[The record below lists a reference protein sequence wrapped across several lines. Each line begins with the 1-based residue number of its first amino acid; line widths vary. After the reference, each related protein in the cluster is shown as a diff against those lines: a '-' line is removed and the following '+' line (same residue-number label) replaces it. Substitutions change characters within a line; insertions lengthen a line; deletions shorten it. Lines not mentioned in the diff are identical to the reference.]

1 LKVYLKSAVNL
12 DTVAFSQHG
21 NDMICCSPSVN
32 NAIPDECRKIAEDL
46 FPPCGSPASRG
57 PTVPVAEA
65 FAGILGIGR
74 DYKRLLNLRCADEK
88 VTCFLES
95 FQNNLD
101 LLIQKTWVEKADE
114 VRKEKLQDRIPPFIS
129 TIMEENYQKALGEFG
144 AILEELAYLFFGAQS
159 HKDDFTEYT
168 FRIDTQMGLFW
179 WYGGQISKLQ
189 DAPVPDNNS
198 LWAVLLLG
206 ICYLTNF

>member
-1 LKVYLKSAVNL
+1 
-12 DTVAFSQHG
+12 
-21 NDMICCSPSVN
+21 MICCSPSVN
-32 NAIPDECRKIAEDL
+32 NAIPDECRKIAENL
-46 FPPCGSPASRG
+46 FPPCGIPSGAPPGSPAGRG
-57 PTVPVAEA
+57 PTVQAAAA
-65 FAGILGIGR
+65 FGGILGIGG
-74 DYKRLLNLRCADEK
+74 DYKRLLNMERADK
-88 VTCFLES
+88 KMACFLES

-114 VRKEKLQDRIPPFIS
+114 ARKEKLQDRISPFIANI
-129 TIMEENYQKALGEFG
+129 TEGNYQKALKEFG

-179 WYGGQISKLQ
+179 WYGGQISRLQ
-189 DAPVPDNNS
+189 LPAEGKQGALVPDKDS